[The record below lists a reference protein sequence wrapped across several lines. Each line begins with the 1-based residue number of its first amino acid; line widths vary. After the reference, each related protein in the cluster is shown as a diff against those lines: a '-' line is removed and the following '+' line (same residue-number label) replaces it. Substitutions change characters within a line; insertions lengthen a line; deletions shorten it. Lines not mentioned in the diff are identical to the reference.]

1 MKIICI
7 GRNYAK
13 HAKELQNEVP
23 EEPVI
28 FLKPD
33 TALLRNND
41 PFFIPEFAEDFHYE
55 TELVV
60 KIDRLGKNIGKQ
72 FAHRYYSEIGMGI
85 DFTAR
90 DLQAKLKDK
99 GLPWERAK
107 AFDHS
112 AAISKKFIDK
122 NKFKDIQNINFKLLV
137 NNEER
142 QMGYTGDMLFKVDEI
157 IEYVSKFFTLKIGDL
172 IYTGTPAG
180 VGSVKIGDHFE
191 VFLENEK
198 MMDFLIK

>member
-13 HAKELQNEVP
+13 HAGELNNEIP

-41 PFFIPEFAEDFHYE
+41 PFFVPDFAADFHYE

-60 KIDRLGKNIGKQ
+60 KINKLGKNISKQ
-72 FAHRYYSEIGMGI
+72 FAHRYYNEIGMGI

-90 DLQAKLKDK
+90 DLQSELKEK

-112 AAISKKFIDK
+112 AAISKKFISVSS
-122 NKFKDIQNINFKLLV
+122 FKDIQNLNFRLIINDEV
-137 NNEER
+137 R
-142 QMGYTGDMLFKVDEI
+142 QTGYTGDMLFKVDEI
-157 IEYVSKFFTLKIGDL
+157 IAYVSKFFTLKIGDL
-172 IYTGTPAG
+172 IYTGTPEG
-180 VGSVKIGDHFE
+180 VGSVKIGDRFE
-191 VFLENEK
+191 VMLENHK

>member
-13 HAKELQNEVP
+13 HAKELENEVP
-23 EEPVI
+23 DEPVI

-33 TALLRNND
+33 TALLRNNQ
-41 PFFIPEFAEDFHYE
+41 PFFVPEFAEDFHYE
-55 TELVV
+55 TELVI
-60 KIDRLGKNIGKQ
+60 KIDRLGKNIGKE
-72 FAHRYYSEIGMGI
+72 FAHRYYNEIGMGI

-90 DLQAKLKDK
+90 DLQQKLKDK

-107 AFDHS
+107 AFDSS
-112 AAISKKFIDK
+112 AAISKKFVPK
-122 NKFKDIQNINFKLLV
+122 TRFKDIQNVNFKLLV
-137 NNEER
+137 NGEER
-142 QMGYTGDMLFKVDEI
+142 QIGYTGDMLFKVDEI
-157 IEYVSKFFTLKIGDL
+157 IAYVSKFFTLKIGDL

-180 VGSVKIGDHFE
+180 VGSVNIGDHFE

>member
-7 GRNYAK
+7 GRNYVN
-13 HAKELQNEVP
+13 HAKELGNQVP
-23 EEPVI
+23 AEPVI

-41 PFFIPEFAEDFHYE
+41 PFFVPDFAQEFHYE

-60 KIDRLGKNIGKQ
+60 KINRLGKNIAPQ
-72 FAHRYYSEIGMGI
+72 FAHRYYEEIGMGI

-90 DLQAKLKDK
+90 DLQSKLKAK
-99 GLPWERAK
+99 GLPWEKAK
-107 AFDHS
+107 AFDKS
-112 AAISKKFIDK
+112 AGISKQFISK
-122 NKFKDIQNINFKLLV
+122 NRFKDIQNLQFKLLV
-137 NNEER
+137 NGEER
-142 QMGYTGDMLFKVDEI
+142 QNGYTGDMIFKVDEI
-157 IEYVSKFFTLKIGDL
+157 ISYVSQFFTLKIGDL
-172 IYTGTPAG
+172 IYTGTPEG
-180 VGSVKIGDHFE
+180 VGKVNIGERFE

>member
-1 MKIICI
+1 MKIICV
-7 GRNYAK
+7 GRNYVD
-13 HAKELQNEVP
+13 HAKELNNQVP
-23 EEPVI
+23 EEPVL

-41 PFFIPEFAEDFHYE
+41 PFFVPDFANEFHYE
-55 TELVV
+55 TELVI
-60 KIDRLGKNIGKQ
+60 KINRLGKHIAPE
-72 FAHRYYSEIGMGI
+72 FAHRYYEEIGMGI

-90 DLQAKLKDK
+90 DLQSKLKEK

-112 AAISKKFIDK
+112 AGISKHFVPKS
-122 NKFKDIQNINFKLLV
+122 KFKDIQNVNFKLLV
-137 NNEER
+137 NGELR
-142 QMGYTGDMLFKVDEI
+142 QEGNTHQMLFKVDELI
-157 IEYVSKFFTLKIGDL
+157 SYISKFFTLKIGDL

-180 VGSVKIGDHFE
+180 VGKVNIGERFE

>member
-13 HAKELQNEVP
+13 HAKELSNEVP

-41 PFFIPEFAEDFHYE
+41 PFYIPDFAEDFHYE

-60 KIDRLGKNIGKQ
+60 KINRLGKNIGKQ
-72 FAHRYYSEIGMGI
+72 FAHRYYNEIGMGI

-90 DLQAKLKDK
+90 DLQAKLKEK

-112 AAISKKFIDK
+112 AGISKKFIDK
-122 NKFKDIQNINFKLLV
+122 NKFKDIQNVNFKLLV
-137 NNEER
+137 NGEER
-142 QMGYTGDMLFKVDEI
+142 QVGYTGDMLFKVDEI

-191 VFLENEK
+191 VFLEKEK

>member
-7 GRNYAK
+7 GRNYAM
-13 HAKELQNEVP
+13 HAKELKNEVP

-33 TALLRNND
+33 TALLRNNQ
-41 PFFIPEFAEDFHYE
+41 PFFVPEFAEDFHYE
-55 TELVV
+55 TELVI

-72 FAHRYYSEIGMGI
+72 FAHRYYNEVGMGI

-90 DLQAKLKDK
+90 DLQQKLKDK

-107 AFDHS
+107 AFDSS
-112 AAISKKFIDK
+112 AAISKTFISK
-122 NKFKDIQNINFKLLV
+122 NKFKDIQNVNFKLLI
-137 NNEER
+137 NGEER
-142 QMGYTGDMLFKVDEI
+142 QVGYTGDMLFKVDEI

-180 VGSVKIGDHFE
+180 VGSVSIGDHFE